1 MNLCDRPCQPLARHN
16 SAAAAR
22 RGPRAKQ
29 SYERGDTNAN
39 DGVLTAGGVAGE
51 HSKVEQQ
58 KMGCTRFNGGGSLV
72 KFASRRHVLHNVQ
85 SGTTWVGQ
93 RELKLKKTAVIT
105 LRLRLK
111 LPAVLP

>member
-1 MNLCDRPCQPLARHN
+1 MTGRVSSWTDITAQPPRGVVRVPN
-16 SAAAAR
+16 SR
-22 RGPRAKQ
+22 MRGATPIH
-29 SYERGDTNAN
+29 DAN